1 MDMPDISVI
10 IVNYNTRSITCKCVD
25 SIFSQTRGV
34 TFEVIVVDNDSQKD
48 DSKQILCQY
57 PGIHYLQ
64 AACNLGFG
72 KANNLGYSHSTGR
85 YVLFLNS
92 DTYLINDALTAFVQE
107 FDKLPAEVGCVG
119 APLLSA
125 RGELNNS
132 YSQLPSLSW
141 YAKAIG
147 GLYIRPFVKKRR
159 EPECNLKSASKPFEV
174 SYVIGADLCVRREV
188 IERCGLFDPDF
199 FMYYEDS
206 ELQHRYHS
214 HGYKSYIVPSP
225 KIVHLECAS
234 LPTDTPK
241 RYTALSRKWNLQSQA
256 LYFKKTLPR
265 YKYVLYRIIS
275 LFSAPLY
282 LRRYYT
288 AVEKQMLMHT
298 LLFPMIDR
306 KLNKGIDK

>member
-1 MDMPDISVI
+1 MIDVSVI
-10 IVNYNTRSITCKCVD
+10 IVNYNTCKLTCACLD
-25 SIFSQTRGV
+25 SIYLHTRGV
-34 TFEVIVVDNDSQKD
+34 DFEVIVVDNDSRKD
-48 DSKQILCQY
+48 ESKQILSQY
-57 PGIHYLQ
+57 PRIRYVQ
-64 AACNLGFG
+64 VSTNLGFG
-72 KANNLGYSHSTGR
+72 KANNLGYTYATGR

-92 DTYLINDALTAFVQE
+92 DTYLLNDALSAFVHE
-107 FDKLPAEVGCVG
+107 FDKLLAEVGCIG
-119 APLLSA
+119 AQLLSEH
-125 RGELNNS
+125 GEKNNS

-147 GLYIRPFVKKRR
+147 GLYVRPFVRKRK
-159 EPECNLKSASKPFEV
+159 ENECDEESVSEPFEV
-174 SYVIGADLCVRREV
+174 PYVIGADLCVRREV
-188 IERCGLFDPDF
+188 IEQCGLFDPDF

-214 HGYKSYIVPSP
+214 HGYKSYIIPSP

-234 LPTDTPK
+234 QPTDTPK

-288 AVEKQMLMHT
+288 IAEKRMLMRT
-298 LLFPMIDR
+298 LLCPLSG
-306 KLNKGIDK
+306 KK

>member
-1 MDMPDISVI
+1 MDISVI
-10 IVNYNTRSITCKCVD
+10 IVNYNTCELTCKCLD
-25 SIFSQTRGV
+25 SIFANTQGV
-34 TFEVIVVDNDSQKD
+34 KFEVIVVDNDSQLD
-48 DSKQILCQY
+48 DSKQVLSKY
-57 PGIHYLQ
+57 PGIRYVQ
-64 AACNLGFG
+64 ASANLGFG
-72 KANNLGYSHSTGR
+72 KANNLGYTYATGR

-92 DTYLINDALTAFVQE
+92 DTYLLNDALTAFVQE
-107 FDKLPAEVGCVG
+107 FDKLSVEVGCIG
-119 APLLSA
+119 AQLLSA
-125 RGELNNS
+125 QGEINNS

-147 GLYIRPFVKKRR
+147 GLYISPFVKKK
-159 EPECNLKSASKPFEV
+159 EKKCEKKSVSEPFEV
-174 SYVIGADLCVRREV
+174 PYVIGADLCVRREV
-188 IERCGLFDPDF
+188 IEQCGMFDPEF

-206 ELQHRYHS
+206 ELQYRYHA

-225 KIVHLECAS
+225 RIVHLECAS
-234 LPTDTPK
+234 LPTETPK
-241 RYTALSRKWNLQSQA
+241 QYTALSRKWNLQSQA
-256 LYFKKTLPR
+256 LYFKKTLPK

-275 LFSAPLY
+275 LLSAPLY